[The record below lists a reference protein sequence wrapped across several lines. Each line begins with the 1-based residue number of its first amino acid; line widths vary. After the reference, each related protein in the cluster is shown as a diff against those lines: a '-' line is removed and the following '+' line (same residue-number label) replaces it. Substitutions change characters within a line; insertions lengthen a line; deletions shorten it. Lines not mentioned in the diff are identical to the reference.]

1 MRAPTTEANNPAS
14 AAIDSLD
21 PLGIVRVM
29 LAEDALVPAAVAS
42 EAESIA
48 RSITVI
54 ADRLQ
59 AGGRLVYLGAG
70 TSGRLGVLDAS
81 ECPPTFST
89 PPELVVGLIAGGPAA
104 LTRAIEGAEDRPE
117 LAVADL
123 ERIGFSPAD
132 ILVGIATSGRTPY
145 VLGGLAHARRVGA
158 FTIGLACATDSPI
171 AAAVDLPIVPLVGPE
186 VIAGSTR
193 LKAGT
198 ATKLVLNMLST
209 GAMIRLGKTY
219 GNLMVDLR
227 ATNAKLLDRSRRIAA
242 RLTGLDEQAA
252 ADLLARHDGE
262 LKTAIV
268 ASRRGVPT
276 AEARRLL
283 AAAAGQL
290 RGALGE
296 PAVSTVAVAADL
308 VLGVDGG
315 GSGCRAVLARR
326 DADGL
331 TICGRGSA
339 GPANPQL
346 VGATAAADAIHA
358 AVADAFAAAGI
369 GIRPVAAVCLG
380 LAGAGRDAM
389 AAAMRTAVADL
400 AVDVGVMTD
409 AELVLGDAPAETA
422 IALIAGTGSIAVMR
436 QAAGQLERAGGWGPV
451 MGDEGSGGW
460 IATRAL
466 AAVAAA
472 ADGRG
477 PATLLTPR
485 LLQRYAVATPA
496 DLVAVV
502 QRPEMT
508 RARLAEA
515 ARDVEA
521 CGAVGDTVAGSI
533 LAAAAGHLAALVA
546 AVARRRPPG
555 TGPWTLRL
563 GGGLFAQQSLLS
575 TAVVDELRR
584 HGQTPTAVEL
594 VTDPAEAAVRIAAA
608 TPARRTSRAPAR

>member
-1 MRAPTTEANNPAS
+1 MGGMRAPTTEANNPAS
-14 AAIDSLD
+14 AAIDALD
-21 PLGIVRVM
+21 PHGIVRVM
-29 LAEDALVPAAVAS
+29 MAEDALVPPAVAA
-42 EAESIA
+42 EAEPIA
-48 RSITVI
+48 RSIAVI
-54 ADRLQ
+54 AERLR

-89 PPELVVGLIAGGPAA
+89 PPEMVVGLIAGGPTA

-123 ERIGFSPAD
+123 DRIDFSAAD
-132 ILVGIATSGRTPY
+132 VLVGIATSGRTPY

-158 FTIGLACATDSPI
+158 FTIGLACTPDSPV
-171 AAAVDLPIVPLVGPE
+171 AAAADLPIVPLVGPE

-242 RLTGLDEQAA
+242 RLTGLDEAA
-252 ADLLARHDGE
+252 ATDLLARHDGE

-268 ASRRGVPT
+268 AARRGVTT

-283 AAAAGQL
+283 AASAGQL
-290 RGALGE
+290 RGALDD
-296 PAVSTVAVAADL
+296 PASAPLPTAHDL
-308 VLGVDGG
+308 VIGIDGG

-326 DADGL
+326 DAAGL
-331 TICGRGSA
+331 AICGRGTA

-346 VGATAAADAIHA
+346 VGVPASAAAIRA
-358 AVADAFAAAGI
+358 AVADAFMAARI
-369 GIRPVAAVCLG
+369 DCRPVAAACLG
-380 LAGAGRDAM
+380 LAGAGREPLAT
-389 AAAMRTAVADL
+389 AVRNAVADL
-400 AVDVGVMTD
+400 AADIAVITD
-409 AELVLGDAPAETA
+409 AELVLGDAPADGA
-422 IALIAGTGSIAVMR
+422 IALVAGTGSIALAR
-436 QAAGQLERAGGWGPV
+436 RGDGGLDRAGGWGPV

-460 IATRAL
+460 IATAAL

-477 PATLLTPR
+477 PDTRLVPR
-485 LLQRYAVATPA
+485 LLDRFGGATTR
-496 DLVAVV
+496 DLVAIL

-508 RARLAEA
+508 RAELATA
-515 ARDVEA
+515 ARDVDA
-521 CGAVGDTVAGSI
+521 CAAEGDAVARSI
-533 LAAAAGHLAALVA
+533 LGAAAGHLVDLVV
-546 AVARRRPPG
+546 AVARRRQPG
-555 TGPWTLRL
+555 STGWTLRL
-563 GGGLFAQQSLLS
+563 GGSLLADGS
-575 TAVVDELRR
+575 LLAAMLVDELGRR
-584 HGQTPTAVEL
+584 LTSPPTVER
-594 VTDPAEAAVRIAAA
+594 VTDAAEAAAGIAAA
-608 TPARRTSRAPAR
+608 RAARPSAD